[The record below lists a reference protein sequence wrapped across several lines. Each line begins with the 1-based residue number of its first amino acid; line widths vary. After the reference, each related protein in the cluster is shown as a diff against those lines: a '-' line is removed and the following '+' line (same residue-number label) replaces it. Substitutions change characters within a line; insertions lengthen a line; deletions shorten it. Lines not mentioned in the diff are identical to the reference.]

1 MTFTNVDDFLE
12 SIPAKHREKP
22 ARLLK
27 IVREAYTWGVPP
39 MIAKSM
45 TDRLNE
51 NNEYSFHLGTTDP
64 ELRKIASWVFTNIN
78 DEKTIQSFIEKLW
91 KRHGRE
97 DVKLAGIITANLPS
111 CEWELWLR
119 NLHKSEPIEAILE
132 FIEEMKKAGQPFPD
146 ENTLASWWRK
156 DSMHHQIVVLLCQFV
171 PPADLEIIKSAP
183 RGGYVFEKIRNRILE
198 SEIDEIA

>member
-12 SIPAKHREKP
+12 SIPAKHRERP
-22 ARLLK
+22 ARLMK

-78 DEKTIQSFIEKLW
+78 DVKTIQSPAKYLRKHIFSLNELS
-91 KRHGRE
+91 H
-97 DVKLAGIITANLPS
+97 NLFT
-111 CEWELWLR
+111 
-119 NLHKSEPIEAILE
+119 I
-132 FIEEMKKAGQPFPD
+132 
-146 ENTLASWWRK
+146 ASRVIC
-156 DSMHHQIVVLLCQFV
+156 HQTS
-171 PPADLEIIKSAP
+171 K
-183 RGGYVFEKIRNRILE
+183 
-198 SEIDEIA
+198 

>member
-64 ELRKIASWVFTNIN
+64 ELRKNCIVGLYQYQRCKNN
-78 DEKTIQSFIEKLW
+78 P
-91 KRHGRE
+91 
-97 DVKLAGIITANLPS
+97 II
-111 CEWELWLR
+111 
-119 NLHKSEPIEAILE
+119 
-132 FIEEMKKAGQPFPD
+132 
-146 ENTLASWWRK
+146 
-156 DSMHHQIVVLLCQFV
+156 
-171 PPADLEIIKSAP
+171 
-183 RGGYVFEKIRNRILE
+183 Y
-198 SEIDEIA
+198 